1 MKNILLLLC
10 CVSVN
15 LMALV
20 KDKPAD
26 MDYYMGYR
34 IAKSYYENAKGKK
47 QAVID
52 IIQMKI
58 LCSFWKKVSM
68 ISGFRPLSI
77 SIKKTEKASI
87 NQVKLLNFE
96 KNTFFLALYMA
107 KYGYSQT

>member
-34 IAKSYYENAKGKK
+34 IAKFYYENAKDKK

-52 IIQMKI
+52 IIEMKN
-58 LCSFWKKVSM
+58 
-68 ISGFRPLSI
+68 PLQFL
-77 SIKKTEKASI
+77 EKS
-87 NQVKLLNFE
+87 
-96 KNTFFLALYMA
+96 
-107 KYGYSQT
+107 KYDKRF